1 MQKVFFLRLGLG
13 AGIPSLYAKVLEKR
27 KRFQYYTVL
36 NQNNLLEMPMKRLP
50 VYLFSLCTVVA
61 NVGFALAQPVK
72 LGAGTFYAS
81 PKAGD
86 RSVPKAE
93 LRTDAMLARAAPTAQ
108 WYSTLLY
115 NSKPEALFVQPITVR
130 TTSQGLEF
138 ALPSKVVIDTERKD
152 TVVQYPHRD
161 PLILSPVAF
170 EPGPAKLAGA
180 GDWSVNISMA
190 RGVDDMQVTVAHGMP
205 YAQVNLSRGDLR
217 LRLPKAAQRVVA
229 GTGAK
234 VLALSTAGKDYALFA
249 PTGATWEK
257 VSDTEWLAHLPAGK
271 GYVSAAGLPD
281 GKPETL
287 ALFTRHAYAFVQST
301 AVDWKFDS
309 QASLVDTTFSAVTK
323 SMEGPDAGP
332 LLGLYPHQWFNNP
345 SVEGK
350 LGASYDSIRGQIR
363 LLEAS
368 QFKTTASYN
377 GFVPYWPGVSEGPRS
392 GELRDVIK
400 ADVRNARRMMLEEG
414 KGPYWQG
421 KGLQRILKLMDVA
434 EQQGDLETRDKL
446 LALVK
451 GRAEQWLSG
460 EGSTYFH
467 LDKGQGTVAS
477 YPEEFFTV
485 EQLNDHHFTY
495 GYWIRAAADIALRD
509 PAWAAQDKWGGMIN
523 LLVADIANP
532 KRGGVDFPF
541 LRNFDP
547 YEGHSWAS
555 GIGMGD
561 MGNNQ
566 ESSSEAINA
575 WAAIIQW
582 AEVQGD
588 TTLRD
593 LGVYLYAT
601 EVQAINHYW
610 FDIHGKVLPP
620 EYKNI
625 EVSQVFGGMMA
636 HNTWWIDDPRQI
648 KGINILPLTTA
659 STYLATDPA
668 FVKRNVAA
676 LKPEIALWESRGKK
690 INPPDIWQDIFA
702 QYLGLAD
709 PSAGLA
715 AWNRWGSFELGDTR
729 SHALHWL
736 LSLQEMGAV
745 DLSVT
750 ANTTLYSVFKRADG
764 SRTYLAYN
772 AGKTPIQVKFSD
784 GKVLGVEPGK
794 LARAQ

>member
-1 MQKVFFLRLGLG
+1 
-13 AGIPSLYAKVLEKR
+13 
-27 KRFQYYTVL
+27 
-36 NQNNLLEMPMKRLP
+36 MKRLP
-50 VYLFSLCTVVA
+50 IYLFSLCMVMA
-61 NVGFALAQPVK
+61 GAGSGLAQPVK
-72 LGAGTFYAS
+72 LGAGTYLAS
-81 PKAGD
+81 PKTGD
-86 RSVPKAE
+86 RAVPKAE
-93 LRTDAMLARAAPTAQ
+93 FRTEAMLSRAAPSAQ

-115 NSKPEALFVQPITVR
+115 SSKPEALFVQPITVR
-130 TTSQGLEF
+130 TTAQGLEF
-138 ALPSKVVIDTERKD
+138 ALPTKEVVDTERKD
-152 TVVQYPHRD
+152 TVIQYPHRK
-161 PLILSPVAF
+161 PLLLSPVAF

-190 RGVDDMQVTVAHGMP
+190 RGADDMQVSVAHGMP
-205 YAQVNLSRGDLR
+205 YAQVMLSRGDLR
-217 LRLPKAAQRVVA
+217 LRLPQAAQGVVQ
-229 GTGAK
+229 GTEAK
-234 VLALSTAGKDYALFA
+234 ILALSVAGKNYALFA
-249 PTGATWEK
+249 AQGSSWEK
-257 VSDTEWLAHLPAGK
+257 ISDTEWVAHLPAGK
-271 GYVSAAGLPD
+271 GYVSAAALPD
-281 GKPETL
+281 GTPETL
-287 ALFTRHAYAFVQST
+287 AKFTRHAYAFVQTT
-301 AVDWKFDS
+301 AVNWKFDS
-309 QASLVDTTFSAVTK
+309 QNSRVETTFNAVTK
-323 SMEGPDAGP
+323 AMEGPEAGP

-350 LGASYDSIRGQIR
+350 LGASYESIRGPIR

-368 QFKTTASYN
+368 EFKTTAIYN
-377 GFVPYWPGVSEGPRS
+377 GFVPYWPGVAEGPRS

-446 LALVK
+446 LTLVK
-451 GRAEQWLSG
+451 GRTEQWLSG

-467 LDKGQGTVAS
+467 YDKGQGTVAS

-495 GYWIRAAADIALRD
+495 GYWIRAAAEIALRD
-509 PAWAAQDKWGGMIN
+509 PAWAADDKWGGMIK
-523 LLVADIANP
+523 LLVDDIANP
-532 KRGGVDFPF
+532 RRGGADFPF

-575 WAAIIQW
+575 WAGVILW
-582 AEVQGD
+582 AEVHGD
-588 TTLRD
+588 AALRD
-593 LGVYLYAT
+593 LGVYLYTT
-601 EVQAINHYW
+601 ETQAINHYW
-610 FDIHGKVLPP
+610 FDIYGKVLPP
-620 EYKNI
+620 EYKNV

-659 STYLATDPA
+659 STYLATDPE
-668 FVKRNVAA
+668 FIKRSVAT

-709 PSAGLA
+709 PAAGLA

-736 LSLQEMGAV
+736 LSLQQMGAV
-745 DLSVT
+745 DVSVT
-750 ANTTLYSVFKRADG
+750 ANTTFYSVFKRADG
-764 SRTYLAYN
+764 GKTYLAFN
-772 AGKTPIQVKFSD
+772 AGTAPIRVAFSD
-784 GKVLGVEPGK
+784 GKALDVAPGK
-794 LARAQ
+794 LARSQ